1 MSIINLGWFD
11 SRYKLTGIPPEQFDL
26 GWPHCLSSADI
37 ATLQRPVPADRK
49 GVSVGMAHYLAADV
63 QMVLPGQWHRAR
75 LPKDAP
81 LPPLFEVHRLLMVA

>member
-1 MSIINLGWFD
+1 
-11 SRYKLTGIPPEQFDL
+11 
-26 GWPHCLSSADI
+26 
-37 ATLQRPVPADRK
+37 
-49 GVSVGMAHYLAADV
+49 MAHYLAADV